1 MSDKKF
7 QSGLL
12 QIWQKDVQITR
23 SVNTDSYSK
32 YASYRS
38 IVHFALETSSESE
51 TARQATESIKTT
63 RAFRSTCVSPERNY
77 GGVKPTPRLDQIQLY
92 CKTYTANPQQ
102 SHFATFLYALM
113 RIDAFLVT
121 MAELL

>member
-12 QIWQKDVQITR
+12 QIWHKDVQITR

-38 IVHFALETSSESE
+38 IVHFALKTYSESE

-77 GGVKPTPRLDQIQLY
+77 GGVKPTPRLDQILFY
-92 CKTYTANPQQ
+92 RKTYNENYKTTAKSFCN
-102 SHFATFLYALM
+102 
-113 RIDAFLVT
+113 FLVCSY
-121 MAELL
+121 AY